1 MPAKRPFGRRCE
13 ALCVDG
19 RGHQLST
26 RILILLFGLIGGQ
39 SIADEAREA
48 DVLLDFATRGLD
60 VEFPLML
67 ESIDNLTNV
76 VGLPSRIE
84 IDREGSWWDIDI
96 RETDA
101 LWVYDGYSVLTRF
114 YQQGEPSN
122 GKLIAG
128 TPKLDYVVYGLS
140 VTDASVKTALGVGVG
155 LSAEQVYETLGKS
168 RAQTANPTRIN
179 YYVETGKPR
188 DINVLF
194 VLDSPGGTVTE
205 IHWTTTS
212 WH

>member
-1 MPAKRPFGRRCE
+1 MGSVRRRFGKCGTSSLLR
-13 ALCVDG
+13 
-19 RGHQLST
+19 T
-26 RILILLFGLIGGQ
+26 RILFLLFGLIGAQ
-39 SIADEAREA
+39 SIADAAREV

-67 ESIDNLTNV
+67 ESIDNLTTV
-76 VGLPSRIE
+76 VGLASRIE

-96 RETDA
+96 RETNA
-101 LWVYDGYSVLTRF
+101 LWIFNGYFVLTRS
-114 YQQGEPSN
+114 YRQGERSN

-168 RAQTANPTRIN
+168 RAHTANPTRID

-205 IHWTTTS
+205 IHWTATS